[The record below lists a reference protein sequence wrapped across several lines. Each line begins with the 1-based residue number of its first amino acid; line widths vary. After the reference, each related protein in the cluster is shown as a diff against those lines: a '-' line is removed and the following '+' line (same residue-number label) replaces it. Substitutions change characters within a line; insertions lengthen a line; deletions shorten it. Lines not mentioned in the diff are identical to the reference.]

1 MGSSSSPS
9 DSLNGLKF
17 GQKIYF
23 EDGGFGAP
31 AKSGGG
37 SSSSSS
43 AGGGGGG
50 GAGKPSPPKKGR
62 SGVVQARCQVEG
74 CKVDLSD
81 AKAYYSRHKVCGMHS
96 KSPVVTVAGLE
107 QRFCQQCSRDQKKR
121 LSLAACKVQIQQIQ
135 SRQSCELVQD
145 PLATLNGKL
154 GHLNLFW
161 RTNSRGIEH
170 ESHDRLPVICYNLRF
185 HQLPEFDQVK
195 RSCRRRLA
203 GHNERRRKPP
213 PGSLISSQY
222 GRLPSSVFETSK
234 GGGFVMDFSTFPRFT
249 GRDSWPT
256 TRASSDQ
263 VSSSQSTHT
272 GKFFPNPWPNQPE
285 NAPSSNLF
293 LQGSTSGTHY
303 SSPTI
308 PSGECFA
315 AASDSGCAL
324 SLLSN
329 QPWGPRARPTGLGV
343 NHFPLNAASDAPI
356 VQSPSTHGS
365 AVNPFSSTTWGFKG
379 NDIGSGSQHM
389 APDLGLSHISQ
400 PGNNPY
406 SGEFES
412 PQQSGRQYAME
423 LEHSRGAYGSS
434 TQHMHW
440 SL

>member
-37 SSSSSS
+37 SSSSS
-43 AGGGGGG
+43 AGGG

-107 QRFCQQCSRDQKKR
+107 QRFCQQCSR
-121 LSLAACKVQIQQIQ
+121 
-135 SRQSCELVQD
+135 
-145 PLATLNGKL
+145 
-154 GHLNLFW
+154 
-161 RTNSRGIEH
+161 
-170 ESHDRLPVICYNLRF
+170 F

-234 GGGFVMDFSTFPRFT
+234 GGGFVMDFSTFPRFA

-285 NAPSSNLF
+285 NAPPSNLF

-315 AASDSGCAL
+315 GASDSGCAL

-343 NHFPLNAASDAPI
+343 NHFPLNAASDAPM
-356 VQSPSTHGS
+356 VQSASTHGS
-365 AVNPFSSTTWGFKG
+365 AVNHFSSTTWGFKG
-379 NDIGSGSQHM
+379 NDVGSGSQHM

>member
-37 SSSSSS
+37 SSSSS
-43 AGGGGGG
+43 AGGSG

-121 LSLAACKVQIQQIQ
+121 LSLAACKITLILFDG
-135 SRQSCELVQD
+135 LVCS
-145 PLATLNGKL
+145 GKL

-161 RTNSRGIEH
+161 
-170 ESHDRLPVICYNLRF
+170 RF

-222 GRLPSSVFETSK
+222 GRLPSSVF
-234 GGGFVMDFSTFPRFT
+234 G
-249 GRDSWPT
+249 
-256 TRASSDQ
+256 
-263 VSSSQSTHT
+263 
-272 GKFFPNPWPNQPE
+272 
-285 NAPSSNLF
+285 
-293 LQGSTSGTHY
+293 
-303 SSPTI
+303 
-308 PSGECFA
+308 
-315 AASDSGCAL
+315 
-324 SLLSN
+324 
-329 QPWGPRARPTGLGV
+329 
-343 NHFPLNAASDAPI
+343 
-356 VQSPSTHGS
+356 
-365 AVNPFSSTTWGFKG
+365 
-379 NDIGSGSQHM
+379 
-389 APDLGLSHISQ
+389 
-400 PGNNPY
+400 
-406 SGEFES
+406 
-412 PQQSGRQYAME
+412 
-423 LEHSRGAYGSS
+423 
-434 TQHMHW
+434 
-440 SL
+440 